1 LGTIEPVDSKT
12 SLTAEE
18 RTSLF
23 QSRFD
28 PEAPD
33 SIDDLVP
40 LIYDELREIAHRQL
54 AGWPNNETLNTT
66 ALVHEA
72 YVRLAGGRLV
82 IEKGRAYFFGSASRA
97 MRQVLVD
104 YARKRHAVKRG
115 GGQIHVSLD
124 DATFAVE
131 TFASDLLDLD
141 TALTRLA
148 ALSERQAR
156 IVECRFFGG
165 MTVEETADCL
175 AVSVRTVQHDW
186 ALARAYLYRS
196 LRGND

>member
-1 LGTIEPVDSKT
+1 MESKT
-12 SLTAEE
+12 TLTAEE
-18 RTSLF
+18 RTTLF

-28 PEAPD
+28 PDSPD

-40 LIYDELREIAHRQL
+40 VIYDELREIAHRQL

-72 YVRLAGGRLV
+72 YVRLAGGNQVLQ
-82 IEKGRAYFFGSASRA
+82 KGRSYFFGSASRA

-104 YARKRHAVKRG
+104 YARKRKAAKRG
-115 GGQIHVSLD
+115 GGQVHVSLD

-148 ALSERQAR
+148 GLSERQAR

-165 MTVEETADCL
+165 MTVEETAECL
-175 AVSVRTVQHDW
+175 SVSVRTVQHDW
-186 ALARAYLYRS
+186 ALARAYLYRR
-196 LRGND
+196 LHGND